1 MSFSAEIKKI
11 GFPNLNQ
18 LDSESRSLHKNLIKK
33 NWKFNKLPTSNVPF
47 KQRAVRTR
55 QVSRNFTWDSSSV
68 AHLLKRTTTGASI
81 DEINYFLNQG
91 LEESINQLLT
101 DKELPIPPGTWV
113 DEDLP
118 NWNALSSEQRQEII
132 QIYHYRMKTFQKW
145 WAQRMI
151 DDSLNITEMMTLF
164 WHNYFAS
171 AYSKVFYPQ
180 AMFQQNNIF
189 RTYCMGNF
197 KDLIRQV
204 TFGPAMMIWLD
215 ISNSKK
221 EAPNENF
228 ARELMELFTL
238 GVDNYSQDDVIAASR
253 AFTGYITNGLDTNY
267 DFEAMEGWGP
277 WWTNWHD
284 FDDKTFMGQTGP
296 WTGDDIISIILDQ
309 DNCAIHICKKIYQWF
324 LYNEPNMEF
333 IDEMANVLRNNNYE
347 LKPALEYLFSS
358 EHFYDTNFKGANIQ
372 NPVQLYLGSLKKLK
386 MHDQPF
392 DINFFCEIQNH
403 LGMVL
408 FEPPDVNGWIGYRTW
423 INSNTLPLR
432 KAMLCALV
440 DHESPFG
447 SFGNYINIPLIANS
461 LVNQNDNSYHIEQI
475 INNLS
480 LIFFGIP
487 VGQTL
492 RDQLLNIALDGAEP
506 YDWDINLPAYNA
518 QWSRM
523 KNLLQHMIKLPEFQL
538 S

>member
-1 MSFSAEIKKI
+1 MSFSAKIKKI

-309 DNCAIHICKKIYQWF
+309 DNCAIHICKKMYQWF
-324 LYNEPNMEF
+324 LYNEPDVLF

-372 NPVQLYLGSLKKLK
+372 NPVQLYLSSLKKLK

-432 KAMLCALV
+432 KAMLCALIG
-440 DHESPFG
+440 HESPFG

-487 VGQTL
+487 IGQTL

>member
-1 MSFSAEIKKI
+1 MSFSAKIKKI
-11 GFPNLNQ
+11 GFPGLNQ

-47 KQRAVRTR
+47 KQRVVRTR

-432 KAMLCALV
+432 KAMLCALI

>member
-1 MSFSAEIKKI
+1 MSSSAKVNKI

-18 LDSESRSLHKNLIKK
+18 PDNESKILHKNLIKK
-33 NWKFNKLPTSNVPF
+33 NWKFNKLPISNVSLE
-47 KQRAVRTR
+47 QRASRTR
-55 QVSRNFTWDSSSV
+55 QVSRNFAWDSSSV
-68 AHLLKRTTTGASI
+68 AHLLKRTTTGTSI

-284 FDDKTFMGQTGP
+284 FNDKTFMGQTGP
-296 WTGDDIISIILDQ
+296 WTGDDIINIILDQ
-309 DNCAIHICKKIYQWF
+309 DNCAIHICKKMYQWF
-324 LYNEPNMEF
+324 LYNEPDMEF
-333 IDEMANVLRNNNYE
+333 ICEMANVLRNNNYE
-347 LKPALEYLFSS
+347 LKPALEYFFLS

-487 VGQTL
+487 IGQTL

-518 QWSRM
+518 QWSRL

>member
-1 MSFSAEIKKI
+1 MSFSAKIKKI

-68 AHLLKRTTTGASI
+68 AHLLKRTTTGTSI

-309 DNCAIHICKKIYQWF
+309 DNCAIHICKKMYQWF
-324 LYNEPNMEF
+324 LYNEPDMEF

-487 VGQTL
+487 IGQTL
-492 RDQLLNIALDGAEP
+492 RDQLLIVALDGAEP

>member
-1 MSFSAEIKKI
+1 MSFSAKIKKI

-55 QVSRNFTWDSSSV
+55 QVSRNFIWDSSSV

-91 LEESINQLLT
+91 LEESINLLLT

-189 RTYCMGNF
+189 RTYSMGNF

-296 WTGDDIISIILDQ
+296 WTGDDIINIILDQ
-309 DNCAIHICKKIYQWF
+309 NNCAVHICKKIYQWF
-324 LYNEPNMEF
+324 LYNEPFIEF
-333 IDEMANVLRNNNYE
+333 INEMANVLRNNNYE

-358 EHFYDTNFKGANIQ
+358 EHFYDTNFEGANIQ

-432 KAMLCALV
+432 KVMLCALI

-461 LVNQNDNSYHIEQI
+461 LVNQNDNIYHIEQI

-487 VGQTL
+487 IGETL

>member
-1 MSFSAEIKKI
+1 MSFSAKIKKI

-296 WTGDDIISIILDQ
+296 WTGDDIINIILDQ

-324 LYNEPNMEF
+324 LYNEPDMEF

-432 KAMLCALV
+432 KAMLCALI

-487 VGQTL
+487 IGQTL

>member
-1 MSFSAEIKKI
+1 MSFSAKIKKM

-309 DNCAIHICKKIYQWF
+309 DNCAIHICKKMYQWF
-324 LYNEPNMEF
+324 LYNEPDVLF

-432 KAMLCALV
+432 KAMLCALI

-487 VGQTL
+487 IGQTL

>member
-1 MSFSAEIKKI
+1 MSFSAKIKKI

-309 DNCAIHICKKIYQWF
+309 DNCAIHICKKMYQWF
-324 LYNEPNMEF
+324 LYNEPDVLF

-372 NPVQLYLGSLKKLK
+372 NPVQLYLSSLKKLK

-461 LVNQNDNSYHIEQI
+461 LVNQNDNSYHIDQI

-487 VGQTL
+487 IGQTL

>member
-1 MSFSAEIKKI
+1 MSFSAKIKKI

-296 WTGDDIISIILDQ
+296 WTGDDIINIILDQ
-309 DNCAIHICKKIYQWF
+309 DNCAIHICKKMYQWF
-324 LYNEPNMEF
+324 LYNEPDVLF

-372 NPVQLYLGSLKKLK
+372 NPVQLYLSSLKKLK

-432 KAMLCALV
+432 KAMLCALI

-487 VGQTL
+487 IGQTL

>member
-1 MSFSAEIKKI
+1 MSFSAKIKKI

-151 DDSLNITEMMTLF
+151 DDALNITEMMTLF

-309 DNCAIHICKKIYQWF
+309 DNCAIHICKKMYQWF
-324 LYNEPNMEF
+324 LYNEPDMGF
-333 IDEMANVLRNNNYE
+333 IDEIANVLRNNNYE

-372 NPVQLYLGSLKKLK
+372 NPVQLYLSSLKKLK

-432 KAMLCALV
+432 KAMLCALI

-487 VGQTL
+487 IGQTL

>member
-1 MSFSAEIKKI
+1 MSFSAKIKKI

-33 NWKFNKLPTSNVPF
+33 NWKFNKLYTSNVTP
-47 KQRAVRTR
+47 KQRVGRTR
-55 QVSRNFTWDSSSV
+55 QFSRSFAWDFSSV
-68 AHLLKRTTTGASI
+68 AHLLKRTTTGTSI

-118 NWNALSSEQRQEII
+118 NWNVLSSEQRQEII

-253 AFTGYITNGLDTNY
+253 AFTGYSTNGLDTNY
-267 DFEAMEGWGP
+267 DFEF
-277 WWTNWHD
+277 H
-284 FDDKTFMGQTGP
+284 
-296 WTGDDIISIILDQ
+296 
-309 DNCAIHICKKIYQWF
+309 KK
-324 LYNEPNMEF
+324 
-333 IDEMANVLRNNNYE
+333 
-347 LKPALEYLFSS
+347 S
-358 EHFYDTNFKGANIQ
+358 
-372 NPVQLYLGSLKKLK
+372 
-386 MHDQPF
+386 
-392 DINFFCEIQNH
+392 
-403 LGMVL
+403 
-408 FEPPDVNGWIGYRTW
+408 
-423 INSNTLPLR
+423 
-432 KAMLCALV
+432 
-440 DHESPFG
+440 
-447 SFGNYINIPLIANS
+447 
-461 LVNQNDNSYHIEQI
+461 
-475 INNLS
+475 
-480 LIFFGIP
+480 
-487 VGQTL
+487 
-492 RDQLLNIALDGAEP
+492 
-506 YDWDINLPAYNA
+506 
-518 QWSRM
+518 
-523 KNLLQHMIKLPEFQL
+523 
-538 S
+538 

>member
-1 MSFSAEIKKI
+1 MSFSAKIKKI

-296 WTGDDIISIILDQ
+296 WTGDDIINIILDQ

-372 NPVQLYLGSLKKLK
+372 NPVQLYLSSLKKLK

-487 VGQTL
+487 IGQTL

>member
-1 MSFSAEIKKI
+1 MSFSAKIKKI

-55 QVSRNFTWDSSSV
+55 QVSRNFIWDSSSV

-189 RTYCMGNF
+189 RTYSMGNF

-296 WTGDDIISIILDQ
+296 WTGDDIISIIFEQ
-309 DNCAIHICKKIYQWF
+309 DNCAIHICKKMYQWF
-324 LYNEPNMEF
+324 LYNEPDVLF

-372 NPVQLYLGSLKKLK
+372 NPVQLYLSSLKKLK

-487 VGQTL
+487 IGQTL

>member
-1 MSFSAEIKKI
+1 MSFSAKIKKI

-238 GVDNYSQDDVIAASR
+238 GVDNYSQDDIVAASR

-296 WTGDDIISIILDQ
+296 WTGDDIINIILDQ
-309 DNCAIHICKKIYQWF
+309 DNCAIHICKKMYQWF
-324 LYNEPNMEF
+324 LYNEPDVLF
-333 IDEMANVLRNNNYE
+333 IDEMANVLRNNNYD
-347 LKPALEYLFSS
+347 LKPALEHLFSS

-372 NPVQLYLGSLKKLK
+372 NPVQLYLSSLKKLK

-432 KAMLCALV
+432 KAMLCALINH
-440 DHESPFG
+440 DSPFG

-461 LVNQNDNSYHIEQI
+461 LVNQNDNSYDIEQI

-487 VGQTL
+487 IGQTL

>member
-1 MSFSAEIKKI
+1 MSFSAKIKKI
-11 GFPNLNQ
+11 GFPDLNQ

-151 DDSLNITEMMTLF
+151 DDTLNITEMMTLF

-284 FDDKTFMGQTGP
+284 FDDKTFMGQSGP

-487 VGQTL
+487 IGQTL

>member
-1 MSFSAEIKKI
+1 MSFSAKIKKI

-296 WTGDDIISIILDQ
+296 WTGDDIINIILDQ
-309 DNCAIHICKKIYQWF
+309 DNCAIHICKKMYQWF

-487 VGQTL
+487 IGQTL

>member
-1 MSFSAEIKKI
+1 MSSSAKVNKI

-18 LDSESRSLHKNLIKK
+18 PDNESKILHKNLIKK
-33 NWKFNKLPTSNVPF
+33 NWKFNKLPISNVSLE
-47 KQRAVRTR
+47 QRASRTR
-55 QVSRNFTWDSSSV
+55 QVSRNFAWDSSSV
-68 AHLLKRTTTGASI
+68 AHLLKRTTTGTSV

-132 QIYHYRMKTFQKW
+132 QIYHNRMRTFQKW

-151 DDSLNITEMMTLF
+151 DDSSNITEMMTLF

-228 ARELMELFTL
+228 PRELMELFTL

-284 FDDKTFMGQTGP
+284 FDDKNFMGQTGP
-296 WTGDDIISIILDQ
+296 WTGDDIINIILDQ
-309 DNCAIHICKKIYQWF
+309 DNCAIHICKKMYQWF
-324 LYNEPNMEF
+324 LYNEPDMEF
-333 IDEMANVLRNNNYE
+333 ICEMANVLRNNNYE

-372 NPVQLYLGSLKKLK
+372 NPVQLYLSSLKKLK

-447 SFGNYINIPLIANS
+447 SFGNYINIPLIAIS

-487 VGQTL
+487 IEQTL

-518 QWSRM
+518 QWSRL

>member
-1 MSFSAEIKKI
+1 MSFSAKIKKI

-296 WTGDDIISIILDQ
+296 WTGDDIINIILDQ

-324 LYNEPNMEF
+324 LYNEPDILF

-432 KAMLCALV
+432 KAMLCALI

-487 VGQTL
+487 IGQTL

>member
-1 MSFSAEIKKI
+1 MSFSAKINKI

-151 DDSLNITEMMTLF
+151 DDTLNITEMMTLF

-296 WTGDDIISIILDQ
+296 WTGDDIINIILDQ
-309 DNCAIHICKKIYQWF
+309 NNCAVHICKKIYQWF
-324 LYNEPNMEF
+324 LYNEPAVEF

-347 LKPALEYLFSS
+347 LKPALAYLFSS

-487 VGQTL
+487 IGQTL

>member
-1 MSFSAEIKKI
+1 MSFSAKINKI

-18 LDSESRSLHKNLIKK
+18 LDGESRSLHKNLIKK

-296 WTGDDIISIILDQ
+296 WTGDDIINIILDQ

-324 LYNEPNMEF
+324 LYNEPDMEF

-432 KAMLCALV
+432 KAMLCALI

-487 VGQTL
+487 IGQTL